1 MKKKF
6 SEDKGQEA
14 AYGGKVAEAG
24 MRGGGKMRLQ
34 SGGHLSEPSSV
45 RRTEP
50 GCTLVY
56 NQVLWE
62 ANSETESKVQDF

>member
-1 MKKKF
+1 MGSEKEK
-6 SEDKGQEA
+6 SAEDKGPEA

-24 MRGGGKMRLQ
+24 MMGGGKMRLQ

-50 GCTLVY
+50 G
-56 NQVLWE
+56 
-62 ANSETESKVQDF
+62 